1 MLHVLSFSEVTSWK
15 TTDLFC
21 LVGYML
27 KGTFSF
33 VHSIVLNLEK

>member
-1 MLHVLSFSEVTSWK
+1 MPHVWSFSEVTSWK

-33 VHSIVLNLEK
+33 APGIVLNLEK